1 VSATAFVSYSWD
13 SEAHKEWVRTLAR
26 RLRADGVAVT
36 LDRWAAV
43 PGDQLPAFM
52 EQAIRESEFVLIVCT
67 PQYKARSDAR
77 EGGVG
82 CEGDIMTGEVVT
94 RSNRRKFIPVW
105 RTGSWASAAPSWL
118 AGKYYIN
125 LTGDPY
131 SERAYEDLAQTLLG
145 IRETAPRLGA
155 PTATVEPVAARVQ
168 VASSNTGT
176 SEFEDIRITRVIV
189 EDVTEP
195 RSDGTPGSALYAVPF
210 ALSRCPPPEWAQLF
224 VSIWDHPPRW
234 STMHRPGIAR
244 ISGATVVLDGT
255 TIDEVEMVHR
265 DTLQLV
271 LDESN
276 RRFRERREQQEQQR
290 AHEQAEREEH
300 QRRVDETSKR
310 VKFD

>member
-1 VSATAFVSYSWD
+1 M
-13 SEAHKEWVRTLAR
+13 E
-26 RLRADGVAVT
+26 RAIHDN
-36 LDRWAAV
+36 
-43 PGDQLPAFM
+43 
-52 EQAIRESEFVLIVCT
+52 EFVVIVCT
-67 PQYKARSDAR
+67 PRYKARSDAR

-82 CEGDIMTGEVVT
+82 YEGDIMTGEVMT
-94 RSNRRKFIPVW
+94 QNNHRKFIPVW
-105 RTGSWASAAPSWL
+105 RTGSWATAAPSWL
-118 AGKYYIN
+118 AGKYHIN

-131 SERAYEDLAQTLLG
+131 SERNYEDLARTLLG
-145 IRETAPRLGA
+145 IREMAPPLGA
-155 PTATVEPVAARVQ
+155 PMATVKPVAARAPT
-168 VASSNTGT
+168 ASGNNGT
-176 SEFEDIRITRVIV
+176 SELDDIRITRVIV

-195 RSDGTPGSALYAVPF
+195 RNDGSPGSALYAVPF
-210 ALSRCPPPEWAQLF
+210 ALSRRPQAEWAQLF

-244 ISGATVVLDGT
+244 VSGATVVLDGT

-300 QRRVDETSKR
+300 QRRVDETSRR